1 MRSWQQVC
9 HHSAISC
16 DPKTCACKGYDTEC
30 WAQDLFRTCATER
43 VWDMSQK
50 FTQHGLWRFCQRNHV
65 RFSRCVQLNP
75 GMRNTSMCIHTH
87 LQCIWILF
95 VNICTL
101 KYMHICRS
109 MSTYR
114 YLLVYTLHT
123 RSCEPNY
130 KEKPAMRLSDDVNS
144 GVCRWLEDI
153 SVFCRNVHF
162 FVIRGYPL
170 IDT

>member
-1 MRSWQQVC
+1 MTTSMSSFGHIMWSQDMRLQRLR
-9 HHSAISC
+9 HGMLSARSFQNMC
-16 DPKTCACKGYDTEC
+16 N
-30 WAQDLFRTCATER
+30 RTCLRYVAEVHTAWALE
-43 VWDMSQK
+43 
-50 FTQHGLWRFCQRNHV
+50 V

-162 FVIRGYPL
+162 FVIRGYPF

>member
-1 MRSWQQVC
+1 MTTSMSSFGHITWSQDMRLQRLR
-9 HHSAISC
+9 HGMLSARS
-16 DPKTCACKGYDTEC
+16 
-30 WAQDLFRTCATER
+30 FRTCATER
-43 VWDMSQK
+43 AWDMSQK

-123 RSCEPNY
+123 RSCEPNF

-153 SVFCRNVHF
+153 SVFCRNMHF
-162 FVIRGYPL
+162 FVIRGYPF

>member
-30 WAQDLFRTCATER
+30 SAQDLFRTRATER

-101 KYMHICRS
+101 NIC
-109 MSTYR
+109 TYVVQCPR
-114 YLLVYTLHT
+114 IGTYLFILYTRVH
-123 RSCEPNY
+123 
-130 KEKPAMRLSDDVNS
+130 VNRITKRNLQC
-144 GVCRWLEDI
+144 VCQMMLTLAFAGDWKTSLCFAGTCI
-153 SVFCRNVHF
+153 FLWYV
-162 FVIRGYPL
+162 VIRS
-170 IDT
+170 